1 MRRVART
8 DAGADREACF
18 HREFQDERGVAWL
31 AGVRER
37 PGLDFKGRFY
47 FVAAPKDGTSPPDER
62 EVWLRDVRW
71 NSEATARRTLRT
83 MSGVELRRRL
93 REARARV
100 SGRP

>member
-1 MRRVART
+1 MREVART
-8 DAGADREACF
+8 VTGADRGARF
-18 HREFQDERGVAWL
+18 HREFQDEHGVTWL

-47 FVAAPKDGTSPPDER
+47 FVAAPEDGASRLDGR
-62 EVWLRDVRW
+62 EVWLGDVRW

-93 REARARV
+93 REARARIA
-100 SGRP
+100 GRP

>member
-1 MRRVART
+1 MREVRRA
-8 DAGADREACF
+8 DSGAGREARF
-18 HREFQDERGVAWL
+18 HREFQDEQGVTWL

-47 FVAAPKDGTSPPDER
+47 FVATPKDGTSRPDGR
-62 EVWLRDVRW
+62 EVWLGDVRW

-93 REARARV
+93 REARARI

>member
-1 MRRVART
+1 MRRVARA
-8 DAGADREACF
+8 DSGADREARF
-18 HREFQDERGVAWL
+18 HREFQDERGVTWL
-31 AGVRER
+31 AGVREC

-47 FVAAPKDGTSPPDER
+47 FVAAPRDGTSRPDAR
-62 EVWLRDVRW
+62 EVWLGDVRW